1 VTHAELLA
9 LLLPPVSYDPTGTN
23 LSAELSAEGNAID
36 QALLD
41 AGRARSAIMP
51 YGLPEMLA
59 DWERVYG
66 LPDPCTDPPTTYAD
80 RLAAV
85 LGKVR
90 AVGGLTPAYFIG
102 VAAALGYTVTITE
115 EEPWTCESPCELPAN
130 EEDWWFVWTAHAPET
145 TITEFTCETPC
156 EEPLRS
162 WGNARLECALKR
174 LAPAHTIVHFAY
186 GA

>member
-51 YGLPEMLA
+51 YGLPEMLV

-130 EEDWWFVWTAHAPET
+130 EDDWWFVWTVHAPET